1 MDGSGEPSKEAI
13 DKSGGDGGL
22 DQGGGR
28 WVMGSGGNWNI
39 FFLNIFLKVQATESI
54 DKLVMR
60 CERK

>member
-13 DKSGGDGGL
+13 DKSGSDGGL

-39 FFLNIFLKVQATESI
+39 YLKVQATESI
-54 DKLVMR
+54 EKLVMR

>member
-22 DQGGGR
+22 DQGGGS
-28 WVMGSGGNWNI
+28 WVMGSGGNW
-39 FFLNIFLKVQATESI
+39 NIFLKVQATESI